1 MVEAIDPQVAAS
13 LDSLYWLHLNSILV
27 DSRPF
32 DLVGRRYQQEIM
44 RPKTV
49 QGVFKH
55 NECIRKGSQIGIT
68 IGKVCEAAHGALYG
82 HYPQG
87 IIFYF
92 PNKTAVEMFSQS
104 RFKPFISDNPDSLGK
119 YMGKTDRVDIRRIGD
134 TNVYFFGGGATSRV
148 GGDKKDSTAVRSTPA
163 DWVIVDENDLH
174 DPEMARQYN
183 QRLGNSKIWR
193 RSDVGTPTIPDLGI
207 DLLYKKSD
215 QRRWQIPCDC
225 GKFTCI
231 ETSFPKCVKPDNER
245 GHIICVHCGS
255 KINPNLGSWEPDFKD
270 RDMVGYWPSQLQ
282 NPNTN
287 FNRILK
293 QYADP
298 EACGTNEGEFM
309 RTVMGLPHIEA
320 DDELLESDV
329 YACCGS
335 NRMSYDSTIPCAMGV
350 DVNWPELNVVI
361 GYKLDRERYKI
372 INVSRVCQWPELF
385 DLAKRYNVKSCV
397 IDAQPERHKVE
408 EFKKVAPFTVYAC
421 FYSEHLKTFDN
432 WDKAKGIVSVMRT
445 EVFDATHELCKK
457 PGKLQLPAVNDEL
470 KVFAHQMTRS
480 VRVLE
485 TDQRTGTKIYR
496 YRARGD
502 KEDHYRNA
510 CNYFVLACKKV
521 GFSNPKFQPV
531 RKQVHQDMTYSL

>member
-1 MVEAIDPQVAAS
+1 MPTPQELAANNAI
-13 LDSLYWLHLNSILV
+13 YWLDLYQIKV

-32 DLVGRRYQQEIM
+32 DLKGRSYQQEIM
-44 RPKTV
+44 NSCTE

-68 IGKVCEAAHGALYG
+68 IGKVCEATHGALYK

-92 PNKTAVEMFSQS
+92 PNKTAVEMFSHS
-104 RFKPFISDNPDSLGK
+104 RFKTFVSDNPESVGR
-119 YMGKTDRVDIRRIGD
+119 YMGKTDRVDIRRVNE
-134 TNVYFFGGGATSRV
+134 TNIYFFGGGATSRV

-193 RSDVGTPTIPDLGI
+193 RTDIGTPTIPDLGV
-207 DLLYKKSD
+207 DLLYKRSD

-245 GHIICVHCGS
+245 GHIVCVHCGR
-255 KINPNLGSWEPDFKD
+255 KINPNSGKWEPDYKD
-270 RDMVGYWPSQLQ
+270 RETVGYWPSQLQ
-282 NPNTN
+282 NPNCN

-298 EACGTNEGEFM
+298 EASGTNKGEFI
-309 RTVMGLPHIEA
+309 RTVLGLPHIEA

-329 YACCGS
+329 YACCG
-335 NRMSYDSTIPCAMGV
+335 NTRMAYDSSTPCAMGI

-361 GYKLDRERYKI
+361 GYKLDRERYRI
-372 INVSRVCQWPELF
+372 VNVSRVYDWPELYE
-385 DLAKRYNVKSCV
+385 LAKRFNVKSCV

-408 EFKKVAPFTVYAC
+408 EFKRVAPFDVYAC
-421 FYSEHLKTFDN
+421 FYSEHLKTMDK
-432 WDKAKGIVSVMRT
+432 WDKDSRNVSVNRT
-445 EVFDATHELCKK
+445 EIFDATHELCKK

-485 TDQRTGTKIYR
+485 TDVRTGTKIYR

-510 CNYFVLACKKV
+510 CNYFLLASKKV
-521 GFSNPKFQPV
+521 GHINKKFQPV
-531 RKQVHQDMTYSL
+531 RRQLTQNMEYSL